1 MRDIRQTDNKIVLNS
16 LFVIQN
22 FVHLLSPVL
31 EREGANNMKEIETDK
46 TVNPSSY
53 LLDEDVSDYHHALDT
68 AVYWL
73 TAVWC
78 LHNYNDG

>member
-31 EREGANNMKEIETDK
+31 EREGANNMREIETDK
-46 TVNPSSY
+46 TVNPSSH

-68 AVYWL
+68 AVY
-73 TAVWC
+73 
-78 LHNYNDG
+78 

>member
-31 EREGANNMKEIETDK
+31 ERGGANNMRAIETDK
-46 TVNPSSY
+46 TVNPSSH

-68 AVYWL
+68 AVY
-73 TAVWC
+73 
-78 LHNYNDG
+78 

>member
-46 TVNPSSY
+46 TVNPSSH

-68 AVYWL
+68 AVY
-73 TAVWC
+73 
-78 LHNYNDG
+78 

>member
-31 EREGANNMKEIETDK
+31 EREGANNMKEIETEK
-46 TVNPSSY
+46 TVNPSSH

-68 AVYWL
+68 AVY
-73 TAVWC
+73 
-78 LHNYNDG
+78 

>member
-31 EREGANNMKEIETDK
+31 EREGANNMRAIETDK
-46 TVNPSSY
+46 TVNPSSH
-53 LLDEDVSDYHHALDT
+53 LLDEDVSDYHHVLDT
-68 AVYWL
+68 AVY
-73 TAVWC
+73 
-78 LHNYNDG
+78 

>member
-1 MRDIRQTDNKIVLNS
+1 MHFNQKGKKDIRQTDNKFVLNS

-31 EREGANNMKEIETDK
+31 EREGANIMIEIETDK
-46 TVNPSSY
+46 TVNPSSH

-68 AVYWL
+68 AVY
-73 TAVWC
+73 
-78 LHNYNDG
+78 